1 MTVEEL
7 RKALDQLPKDT
18 RVLVEGY
25 EGGYAD
31 IALVR
36 RARVELNQHP
46 EDYMGPHEES
56 PSGAQEAALLIRQP
70 NPTSID

>member
-7 RKALDQLPKDT
+7 RKTLERFPKGT

-36 RARVELNQHP
+36 NARVELSLHP
-46 EDYMGPHEES
+46 EDYMGPHDES
-56 PSGAQEAALLIRQP
+56 PTGTHEAALLIRQP
-70 NPTSID
+70 NPMSSQ